1 MKTETYETPS
11 VELRNVLT
19 ENGFAA
25 SGGAGYSDTEGTENM
40 GHSSYMEL

>member
-11 VELRNVLT
+11 VEIRNVLM

-25 SGGAGYSDTEGTENM
+25 SGGAYSDTEGTENM
-40 GHSSYMEL
+40 GHSYLEL